1 MNAHKQELIDGLEAY
16 GENFA
21 DAKEAKFF
29 LKHAH
34 QIAYDEGRY
43 NRFEACFP
51 HFFEYQFSEA
61 ELVEMFGA

>member
-1 MNAHKQELIDGLEAY
+1 MNAYKQELINGLEAY

-21 DAKEAKFF
+21 NAEEAKFF
-29 LKHAH
+29 LKYAH

-43 NRFEACFP
+43 DLFESCFL
-51 HFFEYQFSEA
+51 HFFEYQFSDA